1 VGVTRVLLVRHGRTT
16 ANASGVLAGRLP
28 NIHLDDAGVAQAVTV
43 GKALRS
49 VPVTHLVASP
59 LSRTVETAKLIAGE
73 LDGRV
78 RLAKDKGVIEC
89 DYGDW
94 SGKKL
99 KRLANEPLWSVV
111 QSHPSSVTFPNGES
125 MSAAQQRAVSAIR
138 GWVDVARE
146 ESGPNAIVLVVSHAD
161 VIKSIIADALG
172 LHLDLFQRIVVD
184 PGSVSAIDYT
194 PTRPFLR
201 FSNLTDQLA
210 MSASMGIPAT
220 SDAPVGGGAGSAK
233 KRK

>member
-1 VGVTRVLLVRHGRTT
+1 MRHGRTT
-16 ANASGVLAGRLP
+16 ANAAGVLAGRLP
-28 NIHLDDAGVAQAVTV
+28 NIHLDDAGIAQAVTV
-43 GKALRS
+43 GRSLRS

-59 LSRTVETAKLIAGE
+59 LTRTVETAKLLAAE
-73 LDGRV
+73 LDRPV
-78 RLAKDKGVIEC
+78 PLTKDKGVVEC

-99 KRLANEPLWSVV
+99 KRLSNEPLWSIV

-125 MSAAQQRAVSAIR
+125 MSGAQQRAVSSIR
-138 GWVDVARE
+138 RWVQVAGK
-146 ESGPNAIVLVVSHAD
+146 ESGPNAIVVVVSHAD

-194 PTRPFLR
+194 PSRPFLR
-201 FSNLTDQLA
+201 FSNLTEELA
-210 MSASMGIPAT
+210 VSAAMGISTT
-220 SDAPVGGGAGSAK
+220 SDAPVGGGAGSMK